1 MILLNFV
8 ILQNMYSNMA
18 LLCHYY
24 DTIINDNNSI
34 THVEGSNVIF
44 SAKLEISLTKLKQ
57 FIY

>member
-1 MILLNFV
+1 VILLNFV

-34 THVEGSNVIF
+34 THVGGSNVIL

-57 FIY
+57 VIY